1 MSDALAQMRA
11 EVGDASMFLDDPADL
26 AGYSSDWTRKF
37 QGRTP
42 LVARPGTTEEVS
54 RVLAACNRHRIP
66 VVPQGGNT
74 GMVGASVPRDGE
86 VVINLSRMNKI
97 EGLDEPSA
105 VVQVEAGVP
114 LQALQEYLADA
125 GYHMPVD
132 LGARG
137 SCQIG
142 GMIATNA
149 GGIKVLRYGHMREQV
164 FGLEVV
170 LADGTIINS
179 LNRLRK
185 NNTGYDLKQMF
196 IGSEGT
202 LGIITR
208 AVLHVHPQPLAV
220 RTAMVGLSGRDKMI
234 GLLNAV
240 RARFR
245 GLSSLEFVVREA
257 VDFVRKVDDTIREP
271 LEGKHAVYVV
281 LEEETADSEAASDAF
296 VERLAALMDEGIVAD
311 GIVAESEAQAK
322 EIWRIREAPTETIG
336 KVALTHKFD
345 VTVPQGT
352 LAPFMNEMEAL
363 AAEVGGFICL
373 QYGHLGDGN
382 VHVNMVQ
389 KPELSADDFHAREA
403 ELAAQIYSTVASHQG
418 SISAEHGVGLMK
430 RKYLHYSR
438 NAEEIALMSRVK
450 RMLDPEGIMNPGA
463 ILEAD

>member
-1 MSDALAQMRA
+1 VSDALAQMRA
-11 EVGDASMFLDDPADL
+11 EVGDAKMFLDDPADL
-26 AGYSSDWTRKF
+26 AAYSSDWTRKF
-37 QGRTP
+37 HGRTP
-42 LVARPGTTEEVS
+42 LVARPRTTEEVS
-54 RVLAACNRHRIP
+54 RVLGACARHRLP

-86 VVINLSRMNKI
+86 IVISLSRMNKI
-97 EGLDEPSA
+97 EDLDEPSA

-170 LADGTIINS
+170 LADGTILNS

-220 RTAMVGLSGRDKMI
+220 RTALVGLSSRDKMI

-240 RARFR
+240 RTRFR
-245 GLSSLEFVVREA
+245 GLSSLEFVVSEA
-257 VDFVRKVDDTIREP
+257 VEFVRTVDDTIRAP
-271 LEGKHAVYVV
+271 LQGKHAVYVII
-281 LEEETADSEAASDAF
+281 EEETADSDAAHEAF
-296 VERLAALMDEGIVAD
+296 VERLAGLMEEGIVAD
-311 GIVAESEAQAK
+311 GTVAESEAQAR

-336 KVALTHKFD
+336 KVALTHKYD

-352 LAPFMNEMEAL
+352 LAEFMSEMETL
-363 AAEVGGFICL
+363 AKYFGGFLCL

-389 KPELSADDFHAREA
+389 RPELSPEDFHAHEDEISAR
-403 ELAAQIYSTVASHQG
+403 IYKAVASHGG

-430 RKYLHYSR
+430 RKYLHFSR
-438 NAEEIALMSRVK
+438 TAEEIALMRRVK
-450 RMLDPEGIMNPGA
+450 NMLDPHGIMNPGA
-463 ILEAD
+463 ILDAE